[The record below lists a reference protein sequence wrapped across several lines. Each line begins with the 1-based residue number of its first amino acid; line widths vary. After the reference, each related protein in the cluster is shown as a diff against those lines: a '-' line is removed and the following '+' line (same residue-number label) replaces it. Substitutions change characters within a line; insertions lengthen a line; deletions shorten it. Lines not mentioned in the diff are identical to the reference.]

1 MQKTQIIGY
10 IGKDAEVKDFNTNQ
24 VINFSVACTETWT
37 KNGEKQSKTTWYEV
51 ARWGNNVK
59 LAQYLKK
66 GTQVYVEGTVEADAF
81 IGNDGDA
88 KGVLR
93 LTAFKIELLSG
104 GKSQSNNQTSD
115 PKPKYDNFTAPEEN
129 EEDDLPF

>member
-1 MQKTQIIGY
+1 
-10 IGKDAEVKDFNTNQ
+10 
-24 VINFSVACTETWT
+24 

-115 PKPKYDNFTAPEEN
+115 LKPKYDNFTAPEEN